1 MPWSAVCFLPEIKFC
16 LLYLHI
22 WTPPPTFQ
30 HWPTN
35 KKNAQKKT
43 TAMPLTSD
51 PSRLRVTS
59 CQKANKSSS
68 CTERKRIKRPTYF
81 VEAKGWS
88 NLKTFAMGE
97 KVHNFFLYQ
106 FGWRLEKI
114 QHWVWNRYRYRA
126 QFLNED
132 LSFKWSKD
140 KPYKDLVEFP
150 VNLDVY
156 NYISMALWPS
166 CTTVDVRNAGNSSWW
181 VVGPLS

>member
-1 MPWSAVCFLPEIKFC
+1 MPFFTCTSE
-16 LLYLHI
+16 
-22 WTPPPTFQ
+22 PPPSNFSALANQQKTI
-30 HWPTN
+30 TRT
-35 KKNAQKKT
+35 KKT

-68 CTERKRIKRPTYF
+68 CTERRRIKRPTYF

-88 NLKTFAMGE
+88 NPKTSAMGE

-106 FGWRLEKI
+106 FGWRFKKI
-114 QHWVWNRYRYRA
+114 QHWVWNRYKA
-126 QFLNED
+126 QFLNEE
-132 LSFKWSKD
+132 LQMVKD
-140 KPYKDLVEFP
+140 KPYKDLVGFP

-166 CTTVDVRNAGNSSWW
+166 CTTLDVRNAGNSSSW
-181 VVGPLS
+181 VIGPLS